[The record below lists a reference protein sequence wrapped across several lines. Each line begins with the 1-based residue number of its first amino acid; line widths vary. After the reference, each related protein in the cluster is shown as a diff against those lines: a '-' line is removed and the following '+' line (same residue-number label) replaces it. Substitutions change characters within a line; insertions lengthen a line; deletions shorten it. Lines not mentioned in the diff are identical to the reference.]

1 MTYKLTDILH
11 ETPDFWVLKVP
22 KGHEVYQTGITHS
35 TRVAQIGNFPDGSS
49 LQRAITEC
57 NRRQAIKDQP

>member
-1 MTYKLTDILH
+1 MNYRLEDVVH
-11 ETPDFWVLKVP
+11 ETKDFWVLKVP

-35 TRVAQIGNFPDGSS
+35 TRCAIFGVFHDGSG

-57 NRRQAIKDQP
+57 NRRQAIKDQS

>member
-22 KGHEVYQTGITHS
+22 NGHEVYETGITCS
-35 TRVAQIGNFPDGSS
+35 TRKARIGDFADGSG
-49 LQRAITEC
+49 LQRAIDEC
-57 NRRQAIKDQP
+57 NRRQAIKDQA